1 MCLQENN
8 NPPTVQACKPEFIHT
23 EELSYKYEERNS
35 TWWPGTNRN
44 TGSKCW
50 ISPMSTSH
58 GRLRKSTFPS
68 PPMREE
74 VHWAVCRHLSSAVAP
89 LVFRELW
96 QLAPI
101 IFLLFPGPECVAV
114 CPPASG
120 GSGVPTGHLSS
131 WPQCMNVHEEFPL
144 TFIIPG
150 TTVNSWL
157 GNWAN
162 LLELFISQVLFF

>member
-1 MCLQENN
+1 MPCVCRKTIT
-8 NPPTVQACKPEFIHT
+8 PTTAQACKPEFIHT
-23 EELSYKYEERNS
+23 EEFCYKYEERNS

-68 PPMREE
+68 SPVREE
-74 VHWAVCRHLSSAVAP
+74 MHWAVCRHLSSAVAP

-96 QLAPI
+96 QPAPI
-101 IFLLFPGPECVAV
+101 FFLLYAGPECVAV

-120 GSGVPTGHLSS
+120 GSGAHGTPWLLAS
-131 WPQCMNVHEEFPL
+131 VHECAQ
-144 TFIIPG
+144 G
-150 TTVNSWL
+150 
-157 GNWAN
+157 
-162 LLELFISQVLFF
+162 ISPNIYYPWYHSQQLAG